1 MSRHHRG
8 ITLLIG
14 GEWGRARVPSGV
26 AARGNV
32 WRHRSA
38 LEVLASHLPPNAMA
52 QPLRKQERPGA
63 VAAGCSAV
71 RRGAAGSG
79 APALA
84 RHYAVPVRRGW
95 ETGAGEKHGINQK
108 MRG

>member
-32 WRHRSA
+32 WEHRSA

-52 QPLRKQERPGA
+52 QP
-63 VAAGCSAV
+63 
-71 RRGAAGSG
+71 
-79 APALA
+79 
-84 RHYAVPVRRGW
+84 
-95 ETGAGEKHGINQK
+95 
-108 MRG
+108 